1 MDYDFAGWATKND
14 LRCSDKRIIRRDA
27 FIECD
32 GKTVPLVWNHQH
44 DSVCNVLGHALLENR
59 PEGVFM
65 YGKFND
71 TELAAN
77 AKSAVE
83 NGDITSVSIYANQ
96 LKQNGDDVIHGK
108 ICEVSLVL
116 AGANPGACITS
127 IAHSSDETNNE
138 EEGVI
143 IYTGEELTLAH
154 ADTAPAQQGSGSGE
168 TIGDVFNTLS
178 EKQKTAVYAI
188 IAMALEKEKS
198 KSNSAAQ
205 SAMYEEGDYMAH
217 NVFDEAS
224 GGAEDILSH
233 SEEAAVFNDIRRY
246 GSLRESMAQ
255 HGITEEQI
263 AHAIT
268 DDHNN
273 SISYGIA
280 NIDYLYPEDRLVN
293 KEPIYIKRD
302 TDWVATFNGG
312 VNHVPFTKIKS
323 MMANIT
329 GEDARA
335 RGYVKGTQKVNEV
348 LTLLKRSTDAT
359 TVYKHQKLDRDD
371 IIDIKDFSVANWLR
385 AEMRIMLDE
394 ELARAR
400 LIGDGRDSSSNDKID
415 ETRIRPIWTD
425 NDLFTIKSV
434 IEHTTAMTEDQK
446 AKAFIR
452 QCVKA
457 RKDYRGNGT
466 PTMYTTEDM
475 LTTLLLLEDTTG
487 RIIYDTVDKLCRAL
501 RVDKIVTVPLMEN
514 KTRTVESKTHYLD
527 AIIVNPKDYTVGTN
541 QGGEISTFSDFDID
555 YNQEKYLIETRT
567 SGAMTTPYGAIAVE
581 HTVAA
586 APDPEET

>member
-154 ADTAPAQQGSGSGE
+154 ADTAPAQQGTESGE

-188 IAMALEKEKS
+188 IAMALEKEKAS
-198 KSNSAAQ
+198 PILQPSLQCTKKVITWRTTFSTKLPAVQKIFFLTLKRLRCSMTSAA
-205 SAMYEEGDYMAH
+205 
-217 NVFDEAS
+217 
-224 GGAEDILSH
+224 
-233 SEEAAVFNDIRRY
+233 
-246 GSLRESMAQ
+246 
-255 HGITEEQI
+255 T
-263 AHAIT
+263 
-268 DDHNN
+268 
-273 SISYGIA
+273 
-280 NIDYLYPEDRLVN
+280 
-293 KEPIYIKRD
+293 
-302 TDWVATFNGG
+302 
-312 VNHVPFTKIKS
+312 
-323 MMANIT
+323 
-329 GEDARA
+329 
-335 RGYVKGTQKVNEV
+335 V
-348 LTLLKRSTDAT
+348 L
-359 TVYKHQKLDRDD
+359 
-371 IIDIKDFSVANWLR
+371 
-385 AEMRIMLDE
+385 
-394 ELARAR
+394 
-400 LIGDGRDSSSNDKID
+400 
-415 ETRIRPIWTD
+415 
-425 NDLFTIKSV
+425 
-434 IEHTTAMTEDQK
+434 
-446 AKAFIR
+446 
-452 QCVKA
+452 
-457 RKDYRGNGT
+457 
-466 PTMYTTEDM
+466 
-475 LTTLLLLEDTTG
+475 
-487 RIIYDTVDKLCRAL
+487 
-501 RVDKIVTVPLMEN
+501 
-514 KTRTVESKTHYLD
+514 
-527 AIIVNPKDYTVGTN
+527 
-541 QGGEISTFSDFDID
+541 
-555 YNQEKYLIETRT
+555 
-567 SGAMTTPYGAIAVE
+567 
-581 HTVAA
+581 
-586 APDPEET
+586 